1 MSLATAAIA
10 AILVD
15 RLATILSSSYGAK
28 LPSGGISKRIDKAV
42 GTGALR
48 IAVIVVALVAAAA
61 VVVVSSISLY
71 RY

>member
-1 MSLATAAIA
+1 MSSAIA

-15 RLATILSSSYGAK
+15 RLATILSSSYRAK
-28 LPSGGISKRIDKAV
+28 LPSGGISKRTDKAA
-42 GTGALR
+42 GIGALR
-48 IAVIVVALVAAAA
+48 RAVVVVALVAAAAAA

>member
-1 MSLATAAIA
+1 MSSAIA

-15 RLATILSSSYGAK
+15 RLAIILSSSYGAK
-28 LPSGGISKRIDKAV
+28 LPSGGIGKRTDKAV
-42 GTGALR
+42 GIGALR
-48 IAVIVVALVAAAA
+48 RAVVVVALVAAAAAA

>member
-1 MSLATAAIA
+1 MSSAIA
-10 AILVD
+10 ATLVD

-48 IAVIVVALVAAAA
+48 TVVVVVVLVAAAAA
-61 VVVVSSISLY
+61 VVVVSSMSLY